1 MAWMW
6 RTWVMWTQPRPK
18 SLPAHCHQRLWKKLL
33 RRLGFVSVAFLPYP
47 GTCTCV
53 DLDLFVPYTWA
64 SPSQVEKPAAGLTPT
79 LHHDMRTKQGKNMK
93 RGRKAK
99 KGKAKGKGTSGTKRT
114 KVLKRGLKD
123 SATTSAKTAGPV
135 SGSKRN
141 LKTLRK
147 MKSPTKFPAECMPDE
162 HDEVP
167 KPPVK
172 TNKVKKVKQ
181 DPKLDAPAPKKKKTS
196 AKEEVASSSWEP
208 SAWREVHQNRVKLG
222 RSWRYEVLEGQV
234 WGCSNCRF
242 IWGGC
247 TACRKASFRGK
258 KAYEVFQEQQSEL
271 AEAPVLDDGSSKAKR
286 KVKKTGKKAKK
297 NGKTSK

>member
-1 MAWMW
+1 
-6 RTWVMWTQPRPK
+6 VLIWT
-18 SLPAHCHQRLWKKLL
+18 
-33 RRLGFVSVAFLPYP
+33 F
-47 GTCTCV
+47 
-53 DLDLFVPYTWA
+53 FVPYAWA

-79 LHHDMRTKQGKNMK
+79 LQHDMRTKQGKNMK

-181 DPKLDAPAPKKKKTS
+181 DPKLDAPAPKKKKNFS
-196 AKEEVASSSWEP
+196 K
-208 SAWREVHQNRVKLG
+208 G
-222 RSWRYEVLEGQV
+222 R
-234 WGCSNCRF
+234 GC
-242 IWGGC
+242 I
-247 TACRKASFRGK
+247 
-258 KAYEVFQEQQSEL
+258 
-271 AEAPVLDDGSSKAKR
+271 
-286 KVKKTGKKAKK
+286 
-297 NGKTSK
+297 